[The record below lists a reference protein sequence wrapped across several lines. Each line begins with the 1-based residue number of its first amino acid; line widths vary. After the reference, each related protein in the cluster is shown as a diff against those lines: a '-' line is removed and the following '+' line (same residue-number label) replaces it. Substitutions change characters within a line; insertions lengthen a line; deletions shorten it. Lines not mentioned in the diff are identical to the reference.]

1 MLSAFEEYTQVL
13 DKELKLLSR
22 GVSRREECA
31 SRAALLRTVGKLYEC
46 PKSSLSI
53 VVHLAFGPRPYASFD
68 TSSNAVFRK
77 SQDSVIKS
85 LEILAK
91 HFSAALGSNDY

>member
-1 MLSAFEEYTQVL
+1 MRSIYSSQASG
-13 DKELKLLSR
+13 KELKPLSR
-22 GVSRREECA
+22 VVSCREECA
-31 SRAALLRTVGKLYEC
+31 SRTALLLTAGSLCER

-53 VVHLAFGPRPYASFD
+53 TVHLAVGPRPYASFD

-77 SQDSVIKS
+77 SQDSVIKR